1 MSVRLR
7 LIIGIPLFAL
17 MFFYLGL
24 RIYSWVSL
32 QEYSRRGWD
41 AEWRDGRVVIADV
54 GQNSPATGVVRKGD
68 VVVAFWSERRDA
80 TPLVTTDFWRVPPG
94 TRYMLTVIRD
104 GQSLELPLQTTRI
117 SAGGPSSGVLY
128 FFYMLTFLLFIT
140 TGVAVFLLKPGDEQ
154 AWQLAL
160 ILTTPVALLT
170 LNIGYLRLPGWILL
184 AALLTLTLA
193 NIFFPAVLRF
203 FLIFPERSPLLRRFP
218 KLEWLIYLPYL
229 LFMAPRY
236 AVGEVLM
243 AFHLAPAWLEPLMRS
258 TVNYMR
264 GLWAVYLLAALIA
277 MAVNYRAAGARS
289 RRRLRVVMIGS
300 GAGFLNVFLMYF
312 GYSVGLSD
320 VFPTLWRWLDNCLL
334 FTLPLI
340 PISFA
345 YAIVR
350 HKVIPISLI
359 IRRGARY
366 LFVSRGSIILGI
378 VIVGLTLTALLATIL
393 KRLNPPPIVNGMVS
407 AVVGVIAYNLFR
419 SLHRRYLAPMIDRRF
434 FRQSYDARQIITDL
448 TESLRTTT
456 GLDRL
461 LELVATKI
469 QAALQTANVT
479 IFLRDEATGDYRSAY
494 SCDYVEADGPAPD
507 RERQSLLPYH
517 AEIVKQVS
525 DNGKPLDIEQYIS
538 LVQQASDNGQSL
550 SVKQAGLPISPISPI
565 SLINLINP
573 ELATLIEIKSALL
586 FPLSSKGEMLGVVS
600 LGQRLGDLPYSRED
614 EQLLMSVAGPATL
627 AIENARLVERM
638 IAEAGLR
645 RELEAENEIRAKEL
659 EGARQL
665 QLSMLPQ
672 ALPQLPQ
679 LEIAAYMKPA
689 TDVGGDYYD
698 FHLSDDGTLTVAIGD
713 ATGHG
718 LKAGTVVTATK
729 SLFNHLAQ
737 ELDIPAIFQ
746 QSSRAL
752 KRMNFRSLFMAM
764 TIAKVDGYQLKL
776 GSAGMP
782 PVLIYRAEQ
791 RVVEEISLQGVPLGS
806 LPAYSYR
813 ERNLSLAPG
822 DVVVLMSD
830 GYPERFNGKNEMLDY
845 GSAKSILL
853 EIAILPPREIIDVFV
868 KVADKWADGRPQDD
882 DMTFVVMKVK

>member
-7 LIIGIPLFAL
+7 LTIGIPLFAL

-24 RIYSWVSL
+24 RIYSRIAP
-32 QEYSRRGWD
+32 QQYSFRGWD

-54 GQNSPATGVVRKGD
+54 GENSPATGVVREGD

-80 TPLVTTDFWRVPPG
+80 TPLVTTDLWRVLPG
-94 TRYMLTVIRD
+94 PRDKLTVSRD
-104 GQSLELPLQTTRI
+104 GQLLELPLQTIRI
-117 SAGGPSSGVLY
+117 RVGGPPGALFV
-128 FFYMLTFLLFIT
+128 FFMLTFLLFIT
-140 TGVAVFLLKPGDEQ
+140 TGVTVFLLKPGDEQ
-154 AWQLAL
+154 AWLLAL
-160 ILTTPVALLT
+160 MLTTPVALFPVNLDYVE
-170 LNIGYLRLPGWILL
+170 LPRWMRLGVS
-184 AALLTLTLA
+184 LTLTLA
-193 NIFFPAVLRF
+193 TIFFPAVLRL
-203 FLIFPERSPLLRRFP
+203 FLIFPERSPLLRRFL
-218 KLEWLIYLPYL
+218 KLEWLIYMPYILFLALPDIVRKVL
-229 LFMAPRY
+229 TLFQ
-236 AVGEVLM
+236 
-243 AFHLAPAWLEPLMRS
+243 LAPSWREPFLRS
-258 TVNYMR
+258 AGKFIT
-264 GLWAVYLLAALIA
+264 ASAAAYLLAALIA
-277 MAVNYRAAGARS
+277 MAVNYRAAGAAS
-289 RRRLRVVMIGS
+289 RRRLRVAMVGS
-300 GAGFLNVFLMYF
+300 GVGFLNVFLIPF
-312 GYSVGLSD
+312 GLIVGLNAA
-320 VFPTLWRWLDNCLL
+320 FPTLWRWVDFCLL

-340 PISFA
+340 PLSFA

-366 LFVSRGSIILGI
+366 MLVSRGSVVLG
-378 VIVGLTLTALLATIL
+378 VLIVGLVLTVLLSTIFN
-393 KRLNPPPIVNGMVS
+393 RLQPPPIVNGMVS

-419 SLHRRYLAPMIDRRF
+419 NLHRRYLAPMIDQRF
-434 FRQSYDARQIITDL
+434 FRQSYDTRQIIADL

-456 GLDRL
+456 DMDHL

-494 SCDYVEADGPAPD
+494 SCDYVEADARVSD
-507 RERQSLLPYH
+507 HERQLLLPH
-517 AEIVKQVS
+517 DAEIVKRAF
-525 DNGKPLDIEQYIS
+525 DKGRPLDVEQYIS
-538 LVQQASDNGQSL
+538 LAKQASDNGNSL
-550 SVKQAGLPISPISPI
+550 AVKQGDLPISRISPI
-565 SLINLINP
+565 NLINLINP
-573 ELATLIEIKSALL
+573 ELGALIEIKSALL
-586 FPLSSKGEMLGVVS
+586 VPLSSKGEILGVVS

-614 EQLLMSVAGPATL
+614 EQLLLSVAGPATL
-627 AIENARLVERM
+627 AIENSLLVERM

-672 ALPQLPQ
+672 ALPELPQ
-679 LEIAAYMKPA
+679 LEIAAHMKPA
-689 TDVGGDYYD
+689 TEVGGDYYD

-764 TIAKVDGYQLKL
+764 TIAKVNGYQLTL

-845 GSAKSILL
+845 GSAKSVLL